1 MKVYDFIAVMCA
13 VIFIV
18 SAATMIAMM
27 INYSEIL
34 TLGQSFVVLG
44 AWAIEGFIL
53 TLAMFTCTNEEILAI
68 LQEEES

>member
-18 SAATMIAMM
+18 SAVTMLALT

-34 TLGQSFVVLG
+34 TLGQSVAVLG
-44 AWAIEGFIL
+44 AWTIEGFVL
-53 TLAMFTCTNEEILAI
+53 MLAMFICTNEEVLDI